1 MERHSSGSKAAES
14 GKCSVKARVVRP
26 GGRGGVGV
34 LGDTSDAVTGIDAMA
49 VGVYEFHDP
58 LLSAIEEAE
67 EVPCSN
73 SPRASLNRLSACGL
87 GAEVPCSNSILWQ
100 VSQRVAA
107 FPYAIE

>member
-1 MERHSSGSKAAES
+1 MFSLST
-14 GKCSVKARVVRP
+14 C
-26 GGRGGVGV
+26 GVGAEV
-34 LGDTSDAVTGIDAMA
+34 PYLNGLC
-49 VGVYEFHDP
+49 Y
-58 LLSAIEEAE
+58 LSAVEEAE

-73 SPRASLNRLSACGL
+73 SPRASLNHLSACGL